1 MTDDTRIVAL
11 LRSALPPVVTVT
23 PSRDIWPH
31 IVKRSE
37 DNQTWSWLDVG
48 LAAGIAIVLILR
60 PDLLMLLA
68 YHF

>member
-1 MTDDTRIVAL
+1 MTDDTRIEVL
-11 LRSALPPVVTVT
+11 LRSALPPVVAVT
-23 PSRDIWPH
+23 PSRDMWPR
-31 IVKRSE
+31 IVTRSK
-37 DNQTWSWLDVG
+37 DQQTWSWLDIG